1 MKKVN
6 NNYKMF
12 KFKDLWFLFRCNRI
26 IIRQK
31 IMKKIKNNYKI

>member
-1 MKKVN
+1 ML
-6 NNYKMF
+6 

-31 IMKKIKNNYKI
+31 IMKKVNNNYKMFKFKDL